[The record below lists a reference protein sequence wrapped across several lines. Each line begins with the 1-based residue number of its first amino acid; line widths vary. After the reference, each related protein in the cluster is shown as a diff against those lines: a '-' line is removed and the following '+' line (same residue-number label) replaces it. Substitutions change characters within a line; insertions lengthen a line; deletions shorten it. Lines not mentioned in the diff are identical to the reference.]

1 MDTIIVRRFSDA
13 IAANMAKLRL
23 VQHGIN
29 ASVLESTRLYGTCT
43 EDACLMVPE
52 DDAIQAFEI
61 LESSEEAIVC
71 TEGAD
76 AEIGHAAA
84 EDEVSGPS
92 VIRSVLQCRGS
103 EREDF
108 YVVPLGV
115 HRFVLGVFAD
125 AQKMRRSP
133 FHSDFTWPSALPTA
147 GSVPDE
153 RSQALTPGRLL
164 TGVG

>member
-1 MDTIIVRRFSDA
+1 MTLKTRALNVSRMDTNIVRRFSDA

-92 VIRSVLQCRGS
+92 VIGQFFNAEVLNVKIFMWFLWGCIALFS
-103 EREDF
+103 AF
-108 YVVPLGV
+108 LLM
-115 HRFVLGVFAD
+115 HR
-125 AQKMRRSP
+125 K
-133 FHSDFTWPSALPTA
+133 
-147 GSVPDE
+147 
-153 RSQALTPGRLL
+153 
-164 TGVG
+164 